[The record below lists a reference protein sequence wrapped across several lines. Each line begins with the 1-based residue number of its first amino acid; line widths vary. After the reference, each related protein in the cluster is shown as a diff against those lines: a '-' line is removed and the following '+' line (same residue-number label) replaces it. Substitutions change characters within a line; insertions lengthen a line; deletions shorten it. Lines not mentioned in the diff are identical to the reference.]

1 MVRLEVRQIIVHFQ
15 PPFYHGFHKG
25 ASVSIILN
33 GKVERRSQGFNY
45 EITFS
50 IATIINS
57 TLYFSEGWWGLEFLK
72 KHLEKVHFLV
82 VVKSTRKTIL
92 KGNLNLSI
100 CGKDRDRS
108 KCLSISIITLG
119 VFGYLQ

>member
-1 MVRLEVRQIIVHFQ
+1 MVRLEVRQIIVHLQ

-33 GKVERRSQGFNY
+33 GKVERRSQEFNY

-57 TLYFSEGWWGLEFLK
+57 TLYFSEGWWGLEFFK

-82 VVKSTRKTIL
+82 VHAKLFKKGIL
-92 KGNLNLSI
+92 I
-100 CGKDRDRS
+100 CLFVEKIATARS
-108 KCLSISIITLG
+108 VCPLAL
-119 VFGYLQ
+119 